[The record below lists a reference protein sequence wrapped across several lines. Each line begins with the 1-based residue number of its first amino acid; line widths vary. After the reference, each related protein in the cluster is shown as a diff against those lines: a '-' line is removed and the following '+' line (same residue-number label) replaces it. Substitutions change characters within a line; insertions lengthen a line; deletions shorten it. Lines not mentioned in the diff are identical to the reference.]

1 MNLISN
7 CCIAGYLYK
16 IYNEQFLNPFQW
28 CFIEP
33 TDLIK
38 LMRKFNILNY
48 DNIKL
53 VKSIEHENSYVL
65 IIDDLIKLKYIH
77 YIEDKNVKFK
87 KSGHNIKSSNIKDYI
102 IKKYKERLK
111 RMKKELPVFIYIDKL
126 HKSSDETTLDFIHE
140 KTKFKRIL
148 ITNNQ
153 NLFKYR
159 NDNLLIIIDTNK
171 PQTEHNRPKD
181 YADRYYSIISK
192 FISK

>member
-16 IYNEQFLNPFQW
+16 IYDKQFLNPFQW

-33 TDLIK
+33 NDLIL
-38 LMRKFNILNY
+38 LMRKYNILNY
-48 DNIKL
+48 NNIKL

-65 IIDDLIKLKYIH
+65 IIDYLIKLKYIH

-87 KSGHNIKSSNIKDYI
+87 KSGHNVKSSNIKDYI

-126 HKSSDETTLDFIHE
+126 HRSSDKTTLDFINE

-148 ITNNQ
+148 ITNNH

-171 PQTEHNRPKD
+171 PQTENNRPKD
-181 YADRYYSIISK
+181 YANRYYSLISK